1 MNFGDANVIS
11 LDLVDAKIPAGTNAI
26 LTVTSCKLK
35 KSQAGNW
42 MYNLVV
48 KSEPLF
54 GEDGDQAVTFFD
66 RIMLTG
72 GSKFR
77 TRLAFEAILGY
88 IPDKEQTLEAL
99 QVLAGEIVGR
109 SFGAEIGVDD
119 DGENRV
125 AKYLADNTGAGD
137 EPVF

>member
-11 LDLVDAKIPAGTNAI
+11 LDLEDAKIPAGTTTT

-48 KSEPLF
+48 RSEPDF
-54 GEDGDQAVTFFD
+54 GEEGTSVVTFFD

-72 GSKFR
+72 GSKYR
-77 TRLAFEAILGY
+77 TRMAFESILGY

-109 SFGAEIGVDD
+109 SFTAEVGVDD

-125 AKYLADNTGAGD
+125 VKYLEDNAGAGD
-137 EPVF
+137 EEVF